1 MTYANKKK
9 KKNSTQY
16 GKRKLNMM
24 SFHGSLLVIFNQFS
38 VPLGKPQKKVLILM
52 AGVRP

>member
-9 KKNSTQY
+9 KKLYAILKKEIQY
-16 GKRKLNMM
+16 DEF
-24 SFHGSLLVIFNQFS
+24 SWQFTVIFNQFS